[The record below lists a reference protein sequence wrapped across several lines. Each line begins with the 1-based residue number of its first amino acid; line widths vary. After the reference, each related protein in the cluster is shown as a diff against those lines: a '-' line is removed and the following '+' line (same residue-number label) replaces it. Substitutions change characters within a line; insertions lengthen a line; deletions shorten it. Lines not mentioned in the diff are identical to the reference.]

1 MTATSQFIDLLQ
13 RQFNGDASLD
23 PTLKDIVLG
32 EPLEDLVRGMLSGP
46 KHLMLP
52 ARDVLMEARRD
63 ELTAFLNRVLIS
75 QSEPVDHRINASWLL
90 KDLCSRD
97 SVACVRSIL
106 KDPSSGLALQA
117 AVLDMAERLFF
128 GGIATDEDVREVLA
142 SIGSSPD
149 ALVQWR
155 IVRLLGTSELEWS
168 LDCLERYVNS
178 ADEEVASEA
187 LRMLAEHRC
196 SAARERFAH
205 VLNVVPERLRSVA
218 ETLRQQQSSARVHAR
233 VELVVAGGGLLQ
245 AKDID
250 ALIGGK
256 QYALILQL
264 LQDAKIDATGLAA
277 LSALNDS
284 DEPSKNQRKLIRR
297 IVSIRDA
304 SLTSGQ

>member
-1 MTATSQFIDLLQ
+1 
-13 RQFNGDASLD
+13 
-23 PTLKDIVLG
+23 
-32 EPLEDLVRGMLSGP
+32 MLSGP